1 MTTHSLVKV
10 TGLNRFFGA
19 THAVKD
25 LSFELRKG
33 EVLGFLG
40 PNGAGKSTTMKMLC
54 GALAPS
60 SGQVLID
67 GHDLF
72 MSPLQAKRELGYLPE
87 SPPLYPDLTVDEY
100 LNFCCQIRGI
110 RSTRERSRAVEE
122 AKRRCGLTLVGRR
135 LLGTLSKGFRQ
146 RAGIAQAILHG
157 PSVVVLDEPTSG
169 LDPIQI
175 REIRTLIE
183 ELRDEHSV
191 LLSTH
196 ILPEVT
202 SVCDRVLILHEGRLV
217 LDSPLAHIAPDTA
230 SLRLELES
238 GPDESEVCRKLSHEF
253 DTVAIEHAGLGR
265 FDLTIDQAGAA
276 VPDIAAFVVSQG
288 WGLRELTRSRTGLEE
303 LFVALTCIEENT
315 GGTTASPDPPAKAA
329 P

>member
-1 MTTHSLVKV
+1 M
-10 TGLNRFFGA
+10 
-19 THAVKD
+19 
-25 LSFELRKG
+25 
-33 EVLGFLG
+33 
-40 PNGAGKSTTMKMLC
+40 
-54 GALAPS
+54 
-60 SGQVLID
+60 
-67 GHDLF
+67 
-72 MSPLQAKRELGYLPE
+72 
-87 SPPLYPDLTVDEY
+87 
-100 LNFCCQIRGI
+100 
-110 RSTRERSRAVEE
+110 
-122 AKRRCGLTLVGRR
+122 
-135 LLGTLSKGFRQ
+135 
-146 RAGIAQAILHG
+146 HG

-202 SVCDRVLILHEGRLV
+202 SVCDRVLILHEGR
-217 LDSPLAHIAPDTA
+217 
-230 SLRLELES
+230 LRLELES

-315 GGTTASPDPPAKAA
+315 GGTTASPAPPAKAA